1 MTFAEFLSQAWT
13 DHGDQADAVAARIEQ
28 GLALCAS
35 PDEII
40 ALVNLTT
47 HLYSEHIQK
56 FVEGE
61 RKLREIGKSP
71 IAVGT
76 PAEFAVARAAM
87 AFRLCEGTIDPAKDR
102 LGLTPGDL
110 VRSLAVATSALATRD
125 SIRAETYL
133 NSALETAA
141 TLELTSGDGI
151 SRGLAIAGNN
161 SAASLEELAERNDQQ
176 TTFMLRAAQ
185 TARKY
190 WEIAGTWLEVE
201 RAEYRFARSCLKADL
216 IAQAREH
223 AKACLAICE
232 QHKAAP
238 LEFFFAYEC
247 LATVESA
254 ALAATPGA
262 GATAA
267 SPSAAFNN
275 AKTSSREWFEKMD
288 PEDKS
293 WARKSLDALG

>member
-13 DHGDQADAVAARIEQ
+13 DHGDQADAVASRIEQ
-28 GLALCAS
+28 GLALCNT

-61 RKLREIGKSP
+61 RKLREIGKNP
-71 IAVGT
+71 LAIGT
-76 PAEFAVARAAM
+76 PAEFAVTRAAM

-110 VRSLAVATSALATRD
+110 VRSLAVAASALATRD
-125 SIRAETYL
+125 SVRAESYL
-133 NSALETAA
+133 NSALETVSS
-141 TLELTSGDGI
+141 LELTSGDGI
-151 SRGLAIAGNN
+151 ARGLAIAGNN
-161 SAASLEELAERNDQQ
+161 SATSLEALAERSEQQ

-216 IAQAREH
+216 ITQAREH

-232 QHKAAP
+232 QNNAAP
-238 LEFFFAYEC
+238 LELFFAYEC
-247 LATVESA
+247 LATVEST

-267 SPSAAFNN
+267 SPSAALDA
-275 AKTSSREWFEKMD
+275 AKTKSREWFEKMD

-293 WARKSLDALG
+293 WARKSLEALG